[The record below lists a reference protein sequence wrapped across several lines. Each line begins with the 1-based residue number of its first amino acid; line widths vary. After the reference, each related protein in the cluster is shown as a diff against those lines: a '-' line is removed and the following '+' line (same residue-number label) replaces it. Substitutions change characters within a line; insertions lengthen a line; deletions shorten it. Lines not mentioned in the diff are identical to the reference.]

1 MKQNII
7 IVDNFYDDPL
17 KRHIHLLK
25 KTRLEKVDEVAG
37 KISQILNKKI
47 QISSYD
53 YYHLKENDKPPVLC
67 HLDSDWIAIVYLSL
81 PIFSF
86 GELGL
91 KFFIDQNYNSEEFIE
106 KNRQE
111 NKKENWKEY
120 ASIPA
125 KYNRMILFKSS
136 LWHSFGNGFGDKP
149 NNCLLFQNFII
160 KEK

>member
-17 KRHIHLLK
+17 ESHTHLLE
-25 KTRLEKVDEVAG
+25 KTQIEKVDEVTG
-37 KISQILNKKI
+37 KIGQILNKNV
-47 QISSYD
+47 QIFSYD
-53 YYHLKENDKPPVLC
+53 YYYLKENDKSPVLC
-67 HLDSDWIAIVYLSL
+67 HLNSDWIAIVSLTL

-91 KFFIDQNYNSEEFIE
+91 KFFIDRNYNSEEFIE
-106 KNRQE
+106 KNKKE

-136 LWHSFGNGFGDKP
+136 LWHSFESGFGDKP
-149 NNCLLFQNFII
+149 DNCLLFQNFII

>member
-1 MKQNII
+1 MKQKII

-17 KRHIHLLK
+17 KSHIHLLE
-25 KTRLEKVDEVAG
+25 KTQLENIDEVTG
-37 KISQILNKKI
+37 KIGQILNKDI
-47 QISSYD
+47 QILSYD
-53 YYHLKENDKPPVLC
+53 YSYLKENDKSPVLC
-67 HLDSDWIAIVYLSL
+67 HLNSDWIAIVYLSL

-86 GELGL
+86 GELNL

-111 NKKENWKEY
+111 KRKENWKEY

-136 LWHSFGNGFGDKP
+136 LWHSFGNGFGDELE
-149 NNCLLFQNFII
+149 NCLLLQNFII